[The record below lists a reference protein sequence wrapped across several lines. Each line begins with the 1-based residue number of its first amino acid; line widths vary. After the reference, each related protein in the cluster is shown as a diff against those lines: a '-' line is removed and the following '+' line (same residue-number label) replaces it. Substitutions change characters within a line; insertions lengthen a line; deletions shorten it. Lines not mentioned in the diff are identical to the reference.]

1 MQSLWPE
8 IYAIIHQRLQYSVK
22 EIGGGKKIRGLAIRP
37 VFGKFGKTQQN
48 SLKFGLERNRKFVK
62 TKNRPNLLINWPN

>member
-1 MQSLWPE
+1 LESQGEWPIMQPLWPE

-48 SLKFGLERNRKFVK
+48 SLKFSRNSFWTRKE
-62 TKNRPNLLINWPN
+62 